1 MITITP
7 TMLTELG
14 INLSDL
20 DTENFISHIQE
31 TLEER
36 VGLAITE
43 LLDDAEVTQLMQL
56 TEAGNEAATDQWL
69 SQALPEYKDVIQDE
83 FDILMG
89 EVAQLAGAV

>member
-1 MITITP
+1 
-7 TMLTELG
+7 MLTELG